1 MNNNSNNN
9 NNRDVYDIECVFHL
23 LKCAAAASAGS

>member
-9 NNRDVYDIECVFHL
+9 NNNNNNNIT
-23 LKCAAAASAGS
+23 SAIPFLRFCIDHD